1 MASNAKPAYFGRVLQ
16 RGSSGPD
23 VALVQRWL
31 DGARARYP
39 TLPRVNVDGAFG
51 ADTAAAVRAYQKLL
65 ALGADGEVGAD
76 TWDSLYATYSALNG
90 TADIWPGVTMRQGD
104 SGAAVRDAQL
114 MLKTLVPWLTA
125 DGRYGTDTRNAVFA
139 WQVVHQLA
147 PDGVLGKDTWESLF
161 N

>member
-16 RGSSGPD
+16 RGSDGPD

-39 TLPRVNVDGAFG
+39 ALPRVRVDGAYG
-51 ADTAAAVRAYQKLL
+51 ADTAASVRAYQRLL
-65 ALGADGEVGAD
+65 ALNPDGEVGSD

-90 TADIWPGVTMRQGD
+90 SSDIWPGITVRQGD
-104 SGAAVRDAQL
+104 SGAVVRDAQI
-114 MLKTLVPWLTA
+114 MLKTLVPGLTV
-125 DGRYGTDTRNAVFA
+125 DGRYGVDTRNAVFA
-139 WQVVHQLA
+139 WQVVHGLA

-161 N
+161 A